1 MPTHHN
7 PRSKQTNQAPLRT
20 GPSHVDLR
28 LPSCTTAQSQAETDR
43 ARADLTGTQLS
54 GVDLIGTILFNVNPA
69 DVEDLPASNSARQT
83 LPRNHSPENVRG
95 GCRSGRDEPCRRRRL
110 PPLLSTS
117 AGSDINHGRAH
128 TFPTPTRIHT
138 EADPTRTVRF
148 DAQHREHEAMN
159 PKRTYITSAPPG

>member
-69 DVEDLPASNSARQT
+69 DVEDL
-83 LPRNHSPENVRG
+83 LPRKRARG
-95 GCRSGRDEPCRRRRL
+95 LPQWSRRAV
-110 PPLLSTS
+110 PSATIATSTVHFS
-117 AGSDINHGRAH
+117 R
-128 TFPTPTRIHT
+128 
-138 EADPTRTVRF
+138 
-148 DAQHREHEAMN
+148 Q
-159 PKRTYITSAPPG
+159 

>member
-95 GCRSGRDEPCRRRRL
+95 LPQWSRRAV
-110 PPLLSTS
+110 PSATIATSTVHFS
-117 AGSDINHGRAH
+117 R
-128 TFPTPTRIHT
+128 
-138 EADPTRTVRF
+138 
-148 DAQHREHEAMN
+148 Q
-159 PKRTYITSAPPG
+159 